1 MSFSFQNPIFL
12 FGLLIGPLYIYLHLR
27 VRKSAAVRFSS
38 LKIAREIA
46 TGPSSPLRHSPA
58 ALRFL
63 SLIFL
68 ILALARPRQGIRET
82 RFTTEGIEIVIALDV
97 STSMLAEDFSWGGR
111 RRNRLEVAKEVIAP
125 FIRDREGDR
134 IGLVVFAGRT
144 YTQCPL
150 TIDYGILLDLL
161 EKTEIGMVEDG
172 TAIGSAIVTGLNRLR
187 QTEAK
192 SKIIILLTDG
202 ESNAGKI
209 DPLTAARMAAALK
222 VKIYPVGIGSN
233 HPVPYPA
240 ARDPRTGQTIYQ
252 NVLIPLND
260 RSLTEIAQTTEGEYF
275 RAAETGTL
283 EEIFH
288 LIDQME
294 KTPAE
299 SIVYTEY
306 RELFPYLLAAGLFS
320 LLAGVALGQTVFRRL
335 P

>member
-12 FGLLIGPLYIYLHLR
+12 FGLLIGPLYLYLHLR
-27 VRKSAAVRFSS
+27 ARKTAAVRFSS

-46 TGPSSPLRHSPA
+46 AGPSSPLRHSPA
-58 ALRFL
+58 VLRFL
-63 SLIFL
+63 ALVFL
-68 ILALARPRQGIRET
+68 VLALARPRQGIRET

-187 QTEAK
+187 QTEAP

-202 ESNAGKI
+202 ENNAGKI

-233 HPVPYPA
+233 QPVPYPA
-240 ARDPRTGQTIYQ
+240 ARDPRTGRTIYQ

-260 RSLTEIAQTTEGEYF
+260 RSLTEIAQTTEGKYF

-320 LLAGVALGQTVFRRL
+320 LLAGVALGKTVFRRL